1 MIRFE
6 HYTIDS
12 NVRDTTFYNHKIGVL
27 KRYIGH
33 EETGDFFDLM
43 DAIEADWEGS
53 DEPYSVVLDRLWE
66 QAK

>member
-33 EETGDFFDLM
+33 EETDRK
-43 DAIEADWEGS
+43 
-53 DEPYSVVLDRLWE
+53 SVV
-66 QAK
+66 